1 MADRPAAPGAVEPA
15 LRALLRD
22 CAATQSLVD
31 GSLTPI
37 EGGLSNQ
44 AWRLDVPQGTWFV
57 RRGHPDAARLGVDRW
72 SECAVLRS
80 VSAAGIAPAV
90 LACEPAAGLLVTQF
104 VEGVTW
110 SRADVTRDANL
121 RRVAERLRRLHELP
135 VPEGVHD
142 VDYERQALHLAAS
155 LPAAD
160 ATAATLH
167 ARAAAAFGRIGAFQY
182 PLTLCHNDLHHLN
195 LVDDGARLWLVD
207 WEYGGRGN
215 PLFDVA
221 SFLALHELGPGPT
234 QVFLDAYGRPQAGDP
249 GCLDDALWLFDYV
262 QWLWYRS
269 RFPNPVGDE
278 AWYAERLAQ
287 RLLRCNN

>member
-1 MADRPAAPGAVEPA
+1 VQPQ

-22 CAATQSLVD
+22 CAATRALAD
-31 GSLTPI
+31 GDLTPI

-44 AWRLDVPQGTWFV
+44 AWRLDVPEGAWFV

-72 SECAVLRS
+72 SECAVLRA
-80 VSAAGIAPAV
+80 VSAAGLAPAV
-90 LACEPAAGLLVTQF
+90 LACEPAADLLVTEF
-104 VEGVTW
+104 VAGVRW
-110 SRADVTRDANL
+110 GAGAVAREANL
-121 RRVAERLRRLHELP
+121 RRVADALRRLHELP

-155 LPAAD
+155 LPAPDA
-160 ATAATLH
+160 ATAALH
-167 ARAAAAFGRIGAFQY
+167 ARAAAAFRRIGARRF
-182 PLTLCHNDLHHLN
+182 PRTLCHNDLHHLN
-195 LVDDGARLWLVD
+195 LLDDGVRLWLVD
-207 WEYGGRGN
+207 WEYGGCGN

-234 QVFLDAYGRPQAGDP
+234 AVLLDAYGWPQPDDP
-249 GCLDDALWLFDYV
+249 DCLQDALWLFDYV

-269 RFPNPVGDE
+269 RFPDPAGDE